1 MSRRVSPTAIAAL
14 AMVFG
19 LIALL
24 IYGVTA
30 GGSDDSLDRAV
41 ERGER
46 PVAPVRAGRVV
57 GGEGSTSIGKYR
69 GKVVALNF
77 WASWCKP
84 CESEAPALERA
95 YERYR
100 KAGFVVL
107 GADMDDL
114 TGKALEFK
122 RRFGVTYPLFRY
134 SSDDAA
140 RDYGTRQ
147 LPETFL
153 IDRQGR
159 VVDLIRGQLDYEWLR
174 ERVPPLLAEE
184 TGGGEGNAAP

>member
-1 MSRRVSPTAIAAL
+1 
-14 AMVFG
+14 MVFG

-30 GGSDDSLDRAV
+30 GGSDDSLDHAV

-57 GGEGSTSIGKYR
+57 GDDESTSIGKYR

-84 CESEAPALERA
+84 CEKEAPDLERA
-95 YERYR
+95 YQRYGD
-100 KAGFVVL
+100 AGFVVL

-114 TGKALEFK
+114 TGKALEFR
-122 RRFGVTYPLFRY
+122 RRFGVTYPMFRY

-153 IDRQGR
+153 IDRRGR
-159 VVDLIRGQLDYEWLR
+159 VVDLIRGQVDYEWLSK
-174 ERVPPLLAEE
+174 RVPPLLKE
-184 TGGGEGNAAP
+184 TGGGESDAAP